1 MFETLYKLYHQKNT
15 FHLFII
21 SFIVFSIL
29 NIIENVIHYNIGKTS
44 NKKFEIFKPDTNR
57 LEKNNNYNDYFC
69 LVTRISNHVF
79 LLDFTKCFYFFLFSI
94 FLFFY
99 FSIFLFYIFPCHF

>member
-21 SFIVFSIL
+21 SFIVFFIL

-44 NKKFEIFKPDTNR
+44 NKEFEFSNP
-57 LEKNNNYNDYFC
+57 
-69 LVTRISNHVF
+69 TRIDWKKIIITMVIF
-79 LLDFTKCFYFFLFSI
+79 ALLQGLLTMYFY
-94 FLFFY
+94 
-99 FSIFLFYIFPCHF
+99 

>member
-21 SFIVFSIL
+21 SFIVFAVL

-44 NKKFEIFKPDTNR
+44 NKEFEFSNPTRVDWKKIIITMVIFALLQGFLTM
-57 LEKNNNYNDYFC
+57 YF
-69 LVTRISNHVF
+69 
-79 LLDFTKCFYFFLFSI
+79 Y
-94 FLFFY
+94 
-99 FSIFLFYIFPCHF
+99 

>member
-44 NKKFEIFKPDTNR
+44 NAEFEFSNPTLIDWKKIIVTMIIFALLQGILTM
-57 LEKNNNYNDYFC
+57 YF
-69 LVTRISNHVF
+69 
-79 LLDFTKCFYFFLFSI
+79 Y
-94 FLFFY
+94 
-99 FSIFLFYIFPCHF
+99 

>member
-44 NKKFEIFKPDTNR
+44 NKEFEFSNP
-57 LEKNNNYNDYFC
+57 
-69 LVTRISNHVF
+69 TRIDWKKIIITMIIFALLQGF
-79 LLDFTKCFYFFLFSI
+79 LTMYFY
-94 FLFFY
+94 
-99 FSIFLFYIFPCHF
+99 

>member
-21 SFIVFSIL
+21 SFIVFAVV

-44 NKKFEIFKPDTNR
+44 NKEFEFSNP
-57 LEKNNNYNDYFC
+57 
-69 LVTRISNHVF
+69 TRIDWKKIIVTMVIFALLQGF
-79 LLDFTKCFYFFLFSI
+79 LTMYFY
-94 FLFFY
+94 
-99 FSIFLFYIFPCHF
+99 

>member
-21 SFIVFSIL
+21 SFIVFPIL

-44 NKKFEIFKPDTNR
+44 NKEFEFSNP
-57 LEKNNNYNDYFC
+57 
-69 LVTRISNHVF
+69 TRIDWKKIIITMIIF
-79 LLDFTKCFYFFLFSI
+79 ALLQGLLTMYFY
-94 FLFFY
+94 
-99 FSIFLFYIFPCHF
+99 

>member
-21 SFIVFSIL
+21 SFIVFAIL

-44 NKKFEIFKPDTNR
+44 NKEFEFSNP
-57 LEKNNNYNDYFC
+57 
-69 LVTRISNHVF
+69 TRIDWKKIIITMVIFALLQGF
-79 LLDFTKCFYFFLFSI
+79 LTMYFY
-94 FLFFY
+94 
-99 FSIFLFYIFPCHF
+99 

>member
-21 SFIVFSIL
+21 SFIVFAVL

-44 NKKFEIFKPDTNR
+44 NKDFEFSNPTLIDWKKIIITMIIFALLQGFLTM
-57 LEKNNNYNDYFC
+57 YF
-69 LVTRISNHVF
+69 
-79 LLDFTKCFYFFLFSI
+79 Y
-94 FLFFY
+94 
-99 FSIFLFYIFPCHF
+99 

>member
-21 SFIVFSIL
+21 SFIVFAVL

-44 NKKFEIFKPDTNR
+44 NKDFEFSNP
-57 LEKNNNYNDYFC
+57 
-69 LVTRISNHVF
+69 TRIDWKKIIITMIIFALLQGF
-79 LLDFTKCFYFFLFSI
+79 LTMYFY
-94 FLFFY
+94 
-99 FSIFLFYIFPCHF
+99 

>member
-21 SFIVFSIL
+21 SFIVFAVL

-44 NKKFEIFKPDTNR
+44 NKEFEFSNS
-57 LEKNNNYNDYFC
+57 
-69 LVTRISNHVF
+69 TRIDWKKIIITMVIFALLQGF
-79 LLDFTKCFYFFLFSI
+79 LTMYFY
-94 FLFFY
+94 
-99 FSIFLFYIFPCHF
+99 

>member
-44 NKKFEIFKPDTNR
+44 NKEFEFSNP
-57 LEKNNNYNDYFC
+57 
-69 LVTRISNHVF
+69 TRIDWKKIIVTMVIFALLQGF
-79 LLDFTKCFYFFLFSI
+79 LTMYFY
-94 FLFFY
+94 
-99 FSIFLFYIFPCHF
+99 